1 MVNKDINIIV
11 AMTNDRVIGINGS
24 LPWHIPEEI
33 RLFKQITEN
42 NIVIMGKNTW
52 ESLPEKFRPL
62 PNRTNIIVSSS
73 LGAQKGASI
82 CRNIMEALII
92 AKNCDGQIYCIGG
105 AGLFSQMLPISQILH
120 ISWIKNSY
128 AGDIYFPAIDFK
140 QWIKKEK
147 KEFAE
152 FTYMQ
157 YLRKSRD

>member
-1 MVNKDINIIV
+1 MVIKDINIIA
-11 AMTNDRVIGINGS
+11 AMTNERVIGINGS
-24 LPWHIPEEI
+24 LPWHIPDEMK
-33 RLFKQITEN
+33 LFKQITEN

-52 ESLPEKFRPL
+52 ESLPEKFKPL

-73 LGAQKGASI
+73 LGEQKGANI
-82 CRNIMEALII
+82 CRNIVEALII
-92 AKNCDGQIYCIGG
+92 AKNYNGQIYCIGG
-105 AGLFSQMLPISQILH
+105 AGLFYQMLPLSQTLH

-128 AGDIYFPAIDFK
+128 IGDTYFPAIDFK